1 MSLLLWFPLN
11 GDLTN
16 NGIHKINMNNNNKV
30 TINDTGKIGDKCYFL
45 SDTALAAKGFTA
57 LNNTSEYSAC
67 CWVKFSSFPAS
78 GQAYCMSVNTTT
90 STDYKFIIGIVSSNG
105 TTAKMRV
112 NASSKTDTGT
122 LQLNTWYHL
131 AFCVSGTIG
140 YMYLNGELIKTV
152 SGLSQTPASNFV
164 IGGRSSNSGAT
175 SFNGTGAPAYY
186 NDVRVYDHC
195 LSPREVK
202 QLSRGL
208 VMHYKLDNGN
218 NTNLIT
224 KSYNF
229 NGAANVSIDPVY
241 GWNVLSGDNT
251 SGTSYKELYVN
262 NNIVNVKYGD
272 IYTASFYAKSST
284 STGLTTYFYNNVD
297 GVSISNILS
306 SEGTTGSSSDGNCR
320 FLLTPQ
326 WKKYWVRY
334 TFKGSRGG
342 STAALNKHLLF
353 RMLAGD
359 KVDIAGVKLERGP
372 YPSGYGLKPS
382 EIPTP
387 LVEKDVSGFGHH
399 GTRSTEMTYTSD
411 SKRYGSA
418 TNFTGA
424 NYIHGTG
431 FSTEGQPDLTM
442 CAWVYPENISN
453 GTDINC
459 ICIGGAYLAIRAA
472 NACVTTYCYGKN
484 PAGYHTAPTSS
495 ALPMNQWSHIAAVWD
510 GVNGNHKIYVNGSE
524 VFTVACTGVS
534 SGGAQDKKDIGLEN
548 GSLRPFIGKISD
560 VRIYTTP
567 LSASDIKEVYVST
580 TSFHENN
587 IVQCHNLVEA
597 IAPLKFKENGLLQT
611 NDMDEIGYIGG
622 MKTKVL
628 SDGSAWARIH
638 WLDVTNEQTWFT
650 KDEVQFCNASNRFS
664 RMGLVDHFKSN
675 KLPKGYQKLNYIE
688 STGSQYIDTGYYW
701 TSENVQIVMDAY
713 ITSNASNQSLFG
725 NEEYYDGSSR
735 YFSIIPHG
743 ANGSFNLYTGTGAI
757 SSVAPGL
764 TTRFTLDCST
774 GSNKLTVKL
783 NGTQVS
789 QTTYSGTIKTYAN
802 STSTN
807 ASKGKIYI
815 FSNHNSGNDG
825 ANPTQHIGGM
835 RLYNFKMYDNGK
847 IVRDFVPCK
856 NSSGTVG
863 LFDMVYQ
870 AFYSSPN
877 GTAFTASLGSVENS
891 SGEGVY
897 EFMLTH
903 PRISST
909 LYNRWIQSSSPNATS
924 VTGFKNITQAW
935 SQANAGIRKN
945 GSSCVYNCDSGS
957 TWYAP
962 IGQTTG
968 WSSGG
973 KTNQIPAA
981 NETPT
986 TEIELWVRIDN
997 LNDIKKISMLDNGS
1011 IQAFNIKEI

>member
-1 MSLLLWFPLN
+1 MSLRAWYTFN
-11 GDLTN
+11 G
-16 NGIHKINMNNNNKV
+16 
-30 TINDTGKIGDKCYFL
+30 TINNQGAGVLKLAQITAPVYVTGGKVCNQAL
-45 SDTALAAKGFTA
+45 STGSFKWTAAQTNSI
-57 LNNTSEYSAC
+57 LNNTAISIAFWIKVLNNNSGGAIFGNTSMTPPNNRRFTLYNYPKMNDFHWSWQNENSNDAKNGGSISGCFPTNTWTHC
-67 CWVKFSSFPAS
+67 CIT
-78 GQAYCMSVNTTT
+78 YT
-90 STDYKFIIGIVSSNG
+90 NG
-105 TTAKMRV
+105 TAI
-112 NASSKTDTGT
+112 A
-122 LQLNTWYHL
+122 Y
-131 AFCVSGTIG
+131 I
-140 YMYLNGELIKTV
+140 NGVER
-152 SGLSQTPASNFV
+152 SRASNKYIENSSYAYETTV
-164 IGGRSSNSGAT
+164 IHNNSNRYIQD
-175 SFNGTGAPAYY
+175 F
-186 NDVRVYDHC
+186 RVYDHC
-195 LSPREVK
+195 LTPREVK

-229 NGAANVSIDPVY
+229 NGAANVSVDPVY

-262 NNIVNVKYGD
+262 SNIVNVQYGD

-284 STGLTTYFYNNVD
+284 STGLTTYFYHNVD

-306 SEGTTGSSSDGNCR
+306 SEGTTDLSSDGRCR

-326 WKKYWVRY
+326 WKRYWVRY

-359 KVDIAGVKLERGP
+359 KVDIAGVKLERGS
-372 YPSGYGLKPS
+372 YSSGYGLKPN
-382 EIPTP
+382 EIPAP
-387 LVEKDVSGFGHH
+387 LVEKDVSGFGHN

-424 NYIHGTG
+424 NYIRGTG

-442 CAWVYPENISN
+442 CAWVYPENINN

-459 ICIGGAYLAIRAA
+459 ICIGGAYLAIRTA
-472 NACVTTYCYGKN
+472 NACATTYCYGKN

-510 GVNGNHKIYVNGSE
+510 SVNENHKIYVNGSE

-534 SGGAQDKKDIGLEN
+534 SGGSQDKKDIGQEN
-548 GSLRPFIGKISD
+548 GNLRPFIGKISD
-560 VRIYTTP
+560 VRVYTTP
-567 LSASDIKEVYVST
+567 LSANDIKEVYAST

-587 IVQCHNLVEA
+587 IVQCHNAVEA
-597 IAPLKFKENGLLQT
+597 ITPLKFKENGLLQT

-638 WLDVTNEQTWFT
+638 WLDVTNEKTWFT
-650 KDEVQFCNASNRFS
+650 TNEVQFCNASNRFS

-675 KLPKGYQKLNYIE
+675 KLPKGYQKLDYIE
-688 STGSQYIDTGYYW
+688 STGTQYIDTGYCW
-701 TSENVQIVMDAY
+701 TSEVTKIYMDANV
-713 ITSNASNQSLFG
+713 ISNSANQSLFG
-725 NEEYYDGSSR
+725 NEEPFSEGR
-735 YFSIIPHG
+735 YFSIVPHG
-743 ANGSFNLYTGTGAI
+743 SNGSYGYYVGSNAPLRSGIATCTVGMRFNMEC
-757 SSVAPGL
+757 
-764 TTRFTLDCST
+764 TTDANKLFTLKVNDV
-774 GSNKLTVKL
+774 VK
-783 NGTQVS
+783 T
-789 QTTYSGTIKTYAN
+789 TATYSGTVMAYTN
-802 STSTN
+802 TTST
-807 ASKGKIYI
+807 AADRGRIYI
-815 FSNHNSGNDG
+815 FCNHNSSSGGVGPIQNV
-825 ANPTQHIGGM
+825 GGM
-835 RLYNFKMYDNGK
+835 RLYSFKMYNNGK

-870 AFYSSPN
+870 TFYSSPD
-877 GTAFTASLGSVENS
+877 GTAFKAGLGSVENS
-891 SGEGVY
+891 GGEGVY

-935 SQANAGIRKN
+935 RQANAGIRKN

-962 IGQTTG
+962 IGQTAG
-968 WSSGG
+968 WTSGG
-973 KTNQIPAA
+973 VSNQIPAA
-981 NETPT
+981 NETKT

-1011 IQAFNIKEI
+1011 IQAFQINEI